1 MTSSFRLLLAL
12 CLAGLAFVA
21 GLSLGT
27 SGETSSINQNARTV
41 SELDPWTDEEIDA
54 LVVRIQDAGLYPDA
68 QIDRS
73 GETEGGN
80 SDVAMT
86 EVEAAFVDPALSALV
101 SSDGDWRL
109 VIYRET
115 EESRTLRLGD
125 TLADDWQVTSIS
137 ATSVTFER
145 GEETRTLDA
154 YPSREG

>member
-12 CLAGLAFVA
+12 CLAGLAFIV
-21 GLSLGT
+21 GSSLGT
-27 SGETSSINQNARTV
+27 SDETSRINQNARAV
-41 SELDPWTDEEIDA
+41 SELDPWTDEEVDA

-68 QIDRS
+68 QIDRG

-80 SDVAMT
+80 SDVGMN